1 MRGPKP
7 WWVLLLLPLLPL
19 WSALSGKAIGPWDQ
33 IRQMAPWSGQPS
45 GQPWDVLQADGALQF
60 YVWRDL
66 VFEAWSKLQI
76 PLWNPYELAGTPLL
90 ANSQSGALYPPHIL
104 MGVFHIPT
112 QWAILLLAWAHLALA
127 GLGTYRL
134 VRVLGAN
141 DTGALLAGAS
151 FALSPFLVTWTTL
164 ASVVSTVAWIPWV
177 LAHSLEFLEASGPA
191 RQRAWGGLA
200 ACVAMMLLAGHLQF
214 AAYGAIA
221 ALVVALFKF
230 RAGAKPLGMWAL
242 ACVVGIAIA
251 SPQLVPVLQYGQF
264 SHRRTGPT
272 EEGFQAYS
280 ASGLRGWQF
289 GNLVNPQSLGD
300 PREMAGEARV
310 STYWPAL
317 VKPGD
322 NFAESAV
329 SPGAVAVAFL
339 CMLPFCW
346 RSAKA
351 ASGVAAFGIFGL
363 LVAAGGPVAKAMY
376 FLIPGWASTGSPGR
390 AIVLFVLAAC
400 VLAGIAA
407 SSLFDPQTR
416 PRTPK
421 PIQLGALLFVFVTAG
436 TLGIGVS
443 GAQTPAGVDNASF
456 QALVGM
462 SATNGLMMTLLMA
475 AIAVQ
480 PALLGFFRSRGP
492 GGSPSVLV
500 VLGVCACALLAK
512 AHTWITT
519 GDPLP
524 SVREAIGAKPFERVA
539 FINEPWDLILALPA
553 TVPPNLAA
561 LQRVHELGGYD
572 SLLHRDTVEMLR
584 EVDGKDPAPA
594 ANGNMMFVKP
604 GFDREKL
611 GEAGVTRAIT
621 MGDGGQLVS
630 EDIAGPGRASLE
642 GGSAFIVAEDFAS
655 VTVEATGPGELIL
668 RDRMMP
674 GWTAEIDGKA
684 AELPEGRWM
693 RVQVPAG
700 KHTVQFRYRPPGFA
714 PCLFVAILGIGVLS
728 FATRT
733 PRPREREAT
742 EASIPDHADQVA

>member
-66 VFEAWSKLQI
+66 VFEAWSKFQI
-76 PLWNPYELAGTPLL
+76 PFWNPYELAGTPLL
-90 ANSQSGALYPPHIL
+90 ANSQSGALYPPHIV
-104 MGVFHIPT
+104 MGVLHIPT

-134 VRVLGAN
+134 TRALGAN

-177 LAHSLEFLEASGPA
+177 LAFTVELTQESEAP
-191 RQRAWGGLA
+191 RTRAWGGLA

-221 ALVVALFKF
+221 ALVLVLFRY
-230 RAGAKPLGMWAL
+230 RAGAQVLAMWVG
-242 ACVVGIAIA
+242 ACVIGVAIA

-272 EEGFQAYS
+272 PEGYQAYA

-289 GNLVNPQSLGD
+289 GNLVNPQSLGN

-339 CMLPFCW
+339 CMLPFFW
-346 RSAKA
+346 KSAKRGA
-351 ASGVAAFGIFGL
+351 GVATVGLIGL
-363 LVAAGGPVAKAMY
+363 LVASGGPIAQAMY
-376 FLIPGWASTGSPGR
+376 FGIPGWASTGSPGR

-400 VLAGIAA
+400 VMAGIAA
-407 SSLFDPQTR
+407 SALFDKETR

-462 SATNGLMMTLLMA
+462 SATTGLMMTLVLA
-475 AIAVQ
+475 AVAVQ
-480 PALLGFFRSRGP
+480 PALLGYFRSRGP

-500 VLGVCACALLAK
+500 VLGVCACALLTN

-519 GDPLP
+519 GEPLAN
-524 SVREAIGAKPFERVA
+524 VREAIGAKPFERVA
-539 FINEPWDLILALPA
+539 FINDPWDLVLAMPA

-572 SLLHRDTVEMLR
+572 SLLHRDTVAMLR

-604 GFDREKL
+604 GHDRDKL
-611 GEAGVTRAIT
+611 GEAGVTRALT
-621 MGDGGQLVS
+621 MGDGGELVA
-630 EDIAGPGRASLE
+630 EDIPGPGRVSLD
-642 GGSAFIVAEDFAS
+642 GGSASIVAENFSS
-655 VTVEATGPGELIL
+655 VDVEATGPGELVL
-668 RDRMMP
+668 RDRRMD
-674 GWTAEIDGKA
+674 GWTATVDGA
-684 AELPEGRWM
+684 SADLPPGLWM

-700 KHTVQFRYRPPGFA
+700 VHRVRFQYRPPGFVPSA
-714 PCLFVAILGIGVLS
+714 FIALLGVGVL
-728 FATRT
+728 AYLTRK
-733 PRPREREAT
+733 PR
-742 EASIPDHADQVA
+742 ASQSASEPLGQTAEPTLP